1 LIGQA
6 DGGQM
11 AGKIFLSYR
20 RKDSAAGFALALFNR
35 LELTFPPENLF
46 MDVEVGIKAGQDFER
61 EVSACDVMLVLIGP
75 DWLTTSDEGGRVS
88 KIPRTL
94 FASRSL
100 KLWEVAT
107 GKEIPTFTG
116 HTNDLPEVPS
126 SHLAQREDWRRVTVA
141 RSVVE
146 CEMGDFG

>member
-20 RKDSAAGFALALFNR
+20 RNDSVAGFALALFNR

-75 DWLTTSDEGGRVS
+75 DWLTTSDETGRPRLENPEDFVRGEVAQALGGRD
-88 KIPRTL
+88 
-94 FASRSL
+94 
-100 KLWEVAT
+100 
-107 GKEIPTFTG
+107 GKR
-116 HTNDLPEVPS
+116 D
-126 SHLAQREDWRRVTVA
+126 SHLPRAYQ
-141 RSVVE
+141 
-146 CEMGDFG
+146 